1 MYGPIKKKSNLT
13 DNDVIAIVAKGLSKF
28 GVGLYQ
34 ADEGL
39 HNWNKITADTD
50 NNITSVPCN

>member
-39 HNWNKITADTD
+39 QNWSKITADAD
-50 NNITSVPCN
+50 NNITPVPCN